1 MDLKKAIEKRDNFLK
16 EHPHLQEYQNY
27 IDSVLSKCTNQNDR
41 LIAIMLMLNGKLNEL
56 ENMVNDRLGNRR

>member
-1 MDLKKAIEKRDNFLK
+1 MY
-16 EHPHLQEYQNY
+16 LQEYQNY